1 MFNASINRV
10 ACYSPHLLE
19 SLVASKKKK
28 KKGESKQKQKITQE
42 QGHGKASKN
51 KRRHGK
57 EASRAWV
64 TDRIQS
70 DRIGKGVGPSGKK
83 KPQKSGTLG

>member
-1 MFNASINRV
+1 MPPSIG
-10 ACYSPHLLE
+10 LLAA
-19 SLVASKKKK
+19 LHICLKAWWHQKK